1 MKILL
6 SLPPNLVN
14 SFHEITG
21 LSKDE
26 YFCTSDPIGH
36 RIGSGG
42 GSTWLLEKYCR
53 DAACRVSTVEK
64 KILIHA
70 GGESRRLPSYS
81 TSGKILTPIP
91 VFRWARG
98 QKISQDLLSLQ
109 LPLYK
114 KIMEKTPDDVNTL
127 IASGDVFIRAEEQ
140 LRDIPE
146 ADVICYGVWVNSSIA
161 RNHGVFAMRRDNPT
175 ELDKMLQKPTL
186 EQIDELVKTHV
197 YMMDIGLWLLS
208 DKAVEMLAKRSKD
221 ENGNIKYYDLYS
233 DFGRCL
239 GNNPELE
246 DAELNK
252 LTVKIMPLDGGEFYH
267 YGTSRELVS
276 STLAVQN
283 LVNDQNKIFHHKVK
297 PHPAI
302 FTQNCITEIQFTP
315 ENSDVWIENSHVGK
329 GWNITRQNII
339 TGVPEN
345 NWNVTLNP
353 GDCLDI
359 VPIGENSYVARPYD
373 FNAPFKFVN
382 TNEGD
387 DPFKTAA
394 FPVFNDVA
402 EMGKYLKIVFENNK
416 NIKLDSIDNDSLPKA
431 HSPKLIARSSQLSA
445 EEILNKANLKRL
457 FAQREA
463 FLKKDLLLLE
473 KNHNKS
479 VFYNVDLDDI
489 ASKYVKY
496 GIETPAELTENEDV
510 IKRIHNS
517 SLRAR
522 INQNKGLDF
531 KADESKAFALLQEGL
546 TASAY
551 NDLQMPRCD
560 VYSDQ
565 IVWSRSPVRIDLAGG
580 WTDTPPYCLL
590 EGGSVVNIAIELNGQ
605 QPIQVY
611 VKPTQE
617 SHIILRSIDLGARED
632 VCTFEEIMDFK
643 KVGSPFSI
651 PKAALA
657 LAGFAPRFCQK
668 KYDTL
673 EQQLK
678 EFGCG
683 MEITLLSAI
692 PAGSGLGTSS
702 VLSST
707 VLAAISDFCNL
718 GWDKTAICN
727 KTLILE
733 QLLTTG
739 GGWQDQ
745 YGGVFNGVKLLETK
759 TGFEQTPIIKWL
771 PDYLF
776 TKPEYKPCHL
786 LYYTGITRTAKNI
799 LSEIVRKMFLN
810 ETEHLALLADMKHH
824 ASEMFDIIQRNDYQS
839 YGKMVAK
846 TWEQNKRLDSGTN
859 PAEVE
864 EILKKIDDFC
874 LGYKLPGAGGGGFIY
889 MVAKDDLAATQIKKI
904 LTENPTNNKARF
916 VEMSLSETGLQTTRS

>member
-21 LSKDE
+21 LSKEE
-26 YFCTSDPIGH
+26 YLCTSDPIGH

-42 GSTWLLEKYCR
+42 GSTWLLEKFPSG
-53 DAACRVSTVEK
+53 DK

-109 LPLYK
+109 LPLYR
-114 KIMEKTPDDVNTL
+114 KIMEKTPASVNTL
-127 IASGDVFIRAEEQ
+127 IASGDVFIRTDGQPKEV
-140 LRDIPE
+140 PE
-146 ADVICYGVWVNSSIA
+146 ADVVCYGVWVDPSTA
-161 RNHGVFAMRRDNPT
+161 KNHGVFAMRRDNPT

-208 DKAVEMLAKRSKD
+208 DRAVTMLARRSKD
-221 ENGNIKYYDLYS
+221 EKGVIRYYDLYS

-239 GNNPELE
+239 GKNPELK
-246 DAELNK
+246 DHELNT
-252 LTVKIMPLDGGEFYH
+252 LTVKIVLLGGGEFYH

-302 FTQNCITEIQFTP
+302 FTQNCITEIQLTP
-315 ENSDVWIENSHVGK
+315 ENYDIWIENSCVSK
-329 GWNITRQNII
+329 GWKISNRNII
-339 TGVPEN
+339 TGAPDN
-345 NWNVTLNP
+345 QWDITLNP

-359 VPIGENSYVARPYD
+359 VPIGEKSFAVRPYD
-373 FNAPFKFVN
+373 FNYPFKYVGVKD
-382 TNEGD
+382 GD
-387 DPFKTAA
+387 DPFKAAA
-394 FPVFNDVA
+394 FPVFDDI
-402 EMGKYLKIVFENNK
+402 EKMGQYVKSVFDEN
-416 NIKLDSIDNDSLPKA
+416 
-431 HSPKLIARSSQLSA
+431 PKLHSSLSKLHTEYISA

-463 FLKKDLLLLE
+463 FMHANLPLLE
-473 KNHNKS
+473 GNHDRS
-479 VFYNVDLDDI
+479 VFYNLDLDDV
-489 ASKYVKY
+489 ASKYVKF
-496 GIETPAELTENEDV
+496 GIDSPAELSGNEDV
-510 IKRIHNS
+510 MKMIHNS

-522 INQNKGLDF
+522 ISQYKNVDF
-531 KADESKAFALLQEGL
+531 RADESRAFGLLREGL
-546 TASAY
+546 TASALR
-551 NDLQMPRCD
+551 DLQMPRCD

-565 IVWSRSPVRIDLAGG
+565 IVWSRSSVRIDLAGG
-580 WTDTPPYCLL
+580 WTDTPPYCLM

-611 VKPTQE
+611 VKPTTDR
-617 SHIILRSIDLGARED
+617 HIVLRSIDLGARED
-632 VCTFEEIMDFK
+632 VGTFDELGDFR

-657 LAGFAPRFCQK
+657 LAGFMPCFCQK
-668 KYDTL
+668 KYKTL
-673 EQQLK
+673 EQQLRD
-678 EFGCG
+678 FGCG

-702 VLSST
+702 VLSAT
-707 VLAAISDFCNL
+707 VLAAISDFCKL
-718 GWDKTAICN
+718 GWDKTVVCN

-745 YGGVFNGVKLLETK
+745 YGGVFHGVKLLETK
-759 TGFEQTPIIKWL
+759 PGFEQTPVIKWL

-810 ETEHLALLADMKHH
+810 ETDHLALLADMRHH
-824 ASEMFDIIQRNDYQS
+824 AEEMFDTIQRNDFVG
-839 YGKMVAK
+839 YGEMIAK
-846 TWEQNKRLDSGTN
+846 TWSQNKRLDSGTN
-859 PAEVE
+859 PPAVE
-864 EILKKIDDFC
+864 EILKKIDDYC

-889 MVAKDDLAATQIKKI
+889 MIAKDDVAAAQVKKV
-904 LTENPTNNKARF
+904 LTENPANDKARF
-916 VEMSLSETGLQTTRS
+916 VEMSLSETGMQVTRS